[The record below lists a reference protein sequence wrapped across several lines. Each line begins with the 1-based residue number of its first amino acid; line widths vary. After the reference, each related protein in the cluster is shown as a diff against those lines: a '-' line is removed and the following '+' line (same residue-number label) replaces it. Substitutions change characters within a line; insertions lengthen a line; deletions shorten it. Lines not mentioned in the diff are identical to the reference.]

1 MTSVETHSDN
11 LASGAALRAG
21 RREWIGLCVLMLPA
35 MLIAMDMTVL
45 HLAVPSL
52 SADLKPGSAQLLWIV
67 DIYGFLIAGSLITM
81 GTLGDRIGRRKLLL
95 IGAGAFS
102 VASILAA
109 FSPSAEILI
118 LTRAILGVAG
128 ATLMPSTMSLIR
140 NMFHDPEQRTFAI
153 GVWISSFS
161 VGAAVGPLVGGFMLQ
176 YFWWGSVFLLA
187 VPVMGL
193 LLALG
198 PVLLPEFRDPRASR
212 LDIAS
217 AALSLVSV
225 LAIIFGVKQIAEHGL
240 TALAVASIVAG
251 LATGF
256 VFVQRQRSLADP
268 LIDLRL
274 FLNRA
279 FTAALAVNTVGI
291 FAMFGVYLFIPQ
303 YLQLV
308 IGLTPFEAG
317 LWTVPGSIVSIVG
330 SMGAPLLLRWFRP
343 RPLIFCGL
351 VMAML
356 GLLLLTQVGVSSLLT
371 VVAALVIISL
381 GFGVVFTLTVDVVVG
396 AAPPERAGA
405 ASAISETGAELGGA
419 MGIAVLGSIGV
430 AIYRR
435 QVADLLP
442 PGISQDAAEVARDTL
457 GGAVNVA
464 AHLSDTAGPMLL
476 QVSREAFVDGLQT
489 VAAFS
494 VALVLGLAL
503 LTAFWLGQ
511 RGQGTPSDRDADTS
525 RQSVRE
531 PAGLPAGYV
540 AE

>member
-1 MTSVETHSDN
+1 MSSVETYNQTPSQ
-11 LASGAALRAG
+11 AAAPRAG
-21 RREWIGLCVLMLPA
+21 QREWIGLFVLMLPA

-81 GTLGDRIGRRKLLL
+81 GTLGDRIGRRKLLM
-95 IGAGAFS
+95 IGAAAFAC
-102 VASILAA
+102 ASILAA

-176 YFWWGSVFLLA
+176 FFWWGSVFLLA
-187 VPVMGL
+187 VPVMAL

-198 PVLLPEFRDPRASR
+198 PLLLPEFRDPRAGR
-212 LDIAS
+212 LDIPS
-217 AALSLVSV
+217 AALSLASV
-225 LAIIFGVKQIAEHGL
+225 LALIFGVKQTAEHGL
-240 TALAVASIVAG
+240 TALALTAIAAG
-251 LATGF
+251 LVTGF
-256 VFVQRQRSLADP
+256 VFVQRQRGLADP

-308 IGLTPFEAG
+308 IGLTPLEAG
-317 LWTVPGSIVSIVG
+317 LWTVPGSLVSIAG
-330 SMGAPLLLRWFRP
+330 SLGAPALLRWFRP
-343 RPLIFCGL
+343 RPLIFGGL
-351 VMAML
+351 VVAVA
-356 GLLLLTQVGVSSLLT
+356 GLLLLTQVSVSSLGM
-371 VVAALVIISL
+371 VVAGLVIISL

-405 ASAISETGAELGGA
+405 ASAISETGSELGGA
-419 MGIAVLGSIGV
+419 LGIAVLGSLGV

-435 QVADLLP
+435 QVAALLP
-442 PGISQDAAEVARDTL
+442 SGISPEAAETARDTL

-464 AHLSDTAGPMLL
+464 AHLSDTVGPMLL
-476 QVSREAFVDGLQT
+476 QVSREAFVDGLQL
-489 VAAFS
+489 VAVCA
-494 VALVLGLAL
+494 VVLVLGLAVL
-503 LTAFWLGQ
+503 AAFWLGQ
-511 RGQGTPSDRDADTS
+511 HEPGAPAHAASDARAAGERG
-525 RQSVRE
+525 
-531 PAGLPAGYV
+531 GLPASYA